1 MRAQVEMKM
10 TKTSRSESVRA
21 VRANR
26 EAQGFKRVELWIRPQ
41 WESFIKTIAKLLNEE
56 TK

>member
-1 MRAQVEMKM
+1 M
-10 TKTSRSESVRA
+10 TDKSPMQASRERK
-21 VRANR
+21 

-41 WESFIKTIAKLLNEE
+41 WEIFIKTIAKLLNEE